1 MATHSS
7 IPAWRITMA
16 EETGGLQ
23 SIGSQTEQ
31 LSTHIS
37 IFLIVLCLVLYFFL
51 LPFFFCYLFLCFLPS
66 KVPLAVVKLVWRC

>member
-66 KVPLAVVKLVWRC
+66 KVPLAVVKLVWW